1 MKPIIN
7 PDLYHGMK
15 KDNKFFEGWYFKIVD
30 KDNKYKFAFI
40 PGIDLDKK
48 SKSSYCFIQIVDGY
62 NLEYNYLSFNVS
74 KFKFNNTNFNINIT
88 SNIFSLNHLE
98 LNLEYINKS
107 NNTSRSIKGILRFTN
122 TQKWPDNLINPGSMG
137 FYNYISFMECY
148 SQVCL
153 VNSSIKGSLL
163 IDGKNIDFTG
173 GSIYVEKN
181 WGKSFPTSWIWIQIN
196 NFREKSTSVTCS
208 LGKFPFLIT
217 NFTGFLIGVTGKN
230 KFYKFTT
237 MNLSKIQIKKYNN
250 DICLTTYNKKYILL
264 LKTYSKKDN
273 FVLCMG
279 PKDGHMVP
287 LVNETINGRV
297 HMILKDKKNN
307 NIIYDGIGQST

>member
-1 MKPIIN
+1 M
-7 PDLYHGMK
+7 
-15 KDNKFFEGWYFKIVD
+15 
-30 KDNKYKFAFI
+30 
-40 PGIDLDKK
+40 
-48 SKSSYCFIQIVDGY
+48 
-62 NLEYNYLSFNVS
+62 
-74 KFKFNNTNFNINIT
+74 
-88 SNIFSLNHLE
+88 
-98 LNLEYINKS
+98 NLEYINKS

-148 SQVCL
+148 SQVYL
-153 VNSSIKGSLL
+153 VNSSIKVSLI

-217 NFTGFLIGVTGKN
+217 NFTGFLIGVTIKN

-273 FVLCMG
+273 FVLCIG
-279 PKDGHMVP
+279 PKDAHMVP

-297 HMILKDKKNN
+297 HMILKDKK
-307 NIIYDGIGQST
+307 ITI